1 MHDEGMCNLI
11 AAVINLAKKDY
22 RRALVNDAPASEYN
36 SKAALESFFNS
47 EWLQMLSL
55 GRANPETLMAQAK
68 AGDYRG

>member
-36 SKAALESFFNS
+36 SKVALECFFNS
-47 EWLQMLSL
+47 EWLQMLSM
-55 GRANPETLMAQAK
+55 GRANPETLMAPAK